1 MPHKTRDLLTIVAFL
16 ASVFAVSLAWAQ
28 RPSFDLSPEQTSR
41 PHTDRNP
48 AYQPIFA
55 GLALFEPGTLT
66 VGISDTSALP
76 LSDYASDSRTLI
88 GFHVDL
94 AHLIAEKA
102 GLKLKITPVAW
113 ADWSLGLSAGKFDA
127 VISNV
132 TVTEERKRKYDF
144 ATYRRDVLGF
154 YVANNSKIQSVRKA
168 EDIAGLNV
176 MTDSGTNQELILLD
190 WDRKNVAAGLPAIK
204 VQYYDDPGLRNIAL
218 ESGRADLVFSVNAAL
233 AYVSAVG
240 GRTRL
245 VGTVNGG
252 WPLTAD
258 IGVALRKGSGLV
270 DPVSAIIN
278 ELIDEGSYQK
288 IIDRW
293 NLGDEVVERSE
304 VNPPGLPETEK

>member
-1 MPHKTRDLLTIVAFL
+1 MPHQSRDLLTIATLL
-16 ASVFAVSLAWAQ
+16 ACVFATSLAWAQ
-28 RPSFDLSPEQTSR
+28 RAAFDLSPEQTAR
-41 PHTDRNP
+41 PHAGRN
-48 AYQPIFA
+48 AVYQQIFA
-55 GLALFEPGTLT
+55 DLPLFERGTLT
-66 VGISDTSALP
+66 VGISDTAVLP

-102 GLKLKITPVAW
+102 GLKLKIVPVAW
-113 ADWSLGLSAGKFDA
+113 ADWSLGLSSGKFDA
-127 VISNV
+127 VIANV
-132 TVTEERKRKYDF
+132 TVTEERKQKYDF

-154 YVANNSKIQSVRKA
+154 YVANNSRIQSISKA

-190 WDRKNVAAGLPAIK
+190 WDRQNVGKGLPAVK

-218 ESGRADLVFSVNAAL
+218 ESGRADLIFSVNAAL
-233 AYVSAVG
+233 AHASAVG

-258 IGVALRKGSGLV
+258 IGVALRKGSGLAA
-270 DPVSAIIN
+270 PVSAIIN
-278 ELIDEGSYQK
+278 ELIDEGSYRQ
-288 IIDRW
+288 IIERW

-304 VNPPGLPETEK
+304 INPQGLPKPDK